1 MTNPAT
7 EERMSIVIV
16 GHVDHGKSTII
27 GRLLADS
34 HSLPDGKLEQVKELC
49 ARTAKPFEYAFLLD
63 ALRDERAQG
72 ITIDSARVFFRTA
85 RREYIVIDAPG
96 HIEFLKNMIT
106 GASRAEAALLVI
118 DAQEGVQENSRRH
131 GYMLAMLGIKQVV
144 VVVNKMDLVGFDEDE
159 YRKLVTSLT
168 AFLAQVNIT
177 PACCIP
183 VSGRDGDNLA
193 DTSSRMPWYHGLT
206 VLQALDTFEPEA
218 PPVGLPFRLRVQ
230 DVYKFTGQGDDRRI
244 VAGTIDAGHVSVGDR
259 LVFLPSGKRSSVKS
273 IEAFNRPTQNESS
286 AGWATGVTLTEQI
299 YVSRGELAVRESD
312 KLPHVTTRLRV
323 SLFWLGQRPL
333 EMRKEY
339 ALKMGAARVPMRLES
354 VDRVIDA
361 STLEA
366 RPNATRVERHD
377 VADCVLKIGKAV
389 AFDLAGELPVT
400 SRFVIVDEYDIRGGG
415 IVREALPDQQGW
427 VREKVQVRNSKWER
441 GSIPLERRAERYNQ
455 RATLLLITGDKET
468 ERKALAKELE
478 GRLFAQGKVV
488 YFLGIGSVLY
498 GVDADI
504 GRQRENRLEHMRRLA
519 EVANI
524 MLDAGMILI
533 VTAAELTTE
542 DLEVIRAAVEPERIE
557 TIWVGDRMT
566 TDLECNLY
574 VSDGEGRTEA
584 LERIETRLKD
594 LGVVY
599 RPW

>member
-1 MTNPAT
+1 MTKPAT

-193 DTSSRMPWYHGLT
+193 DTSPRMPWYHGLT

>member
-1 MTNPAT
+1 MTNTAT

-72 ITIDSARVFFRTA
+72 ITIDSARVFFRTL

-131 GYMLAMLGIKQVV
+131 GYMLAMLGIKQCVV
-144 VVVNKMDLVGFDEDE
+144 LINKMDLVGYAQAE
-159 YRKLVTSLT
+159 YDKLVASLGD
-168 AFLAQVNIT
+168 FLAQVNIT
-177 PACCIP
+177 PACFIP

-193 DTSSRMPWYHGLT
+193 DASMHMPWYRGPT
-206 VLQALDTFEPEA
+206 VLQALDMFEPEA
-218 PPVGLPFRLRVQ
+218 QPVGLAFRLRVQ

-244 VAGTIDAGHVSVGDR
+244 IAGTIDSGQVAVGDR
-259 LVFLPSGKRSSVKS
+259 LVFLPSGKRSRVKS
-273 IEAFNRPTQNESS
+273 IEAFNRPPQEQAS

-312 KLPHVTTRLRV
+312 PLPHVTTRLRV

-339 ALKMGAARVPMRLES
+339 ALKMGSARIPMRVEA

-361 STLEA
+361 STLAA

-389 AFDLAGELPVT
+389 AFDLASDLPVT

-427 VREKVQVRNSKWER
+427 VREKVLVRNSKWER
-441 GSIPLERRAERYNQ
+441 GSIPAERRAERYNQ
-455 RATLLLITGDKET
+455 RAMLLLITGDKET
-468 ERKALAKELE
+468 ERKVLAKELE

-498 GVDADI
+498 GVDADL

-533 VTAAELTTE
+533 VTAAELTSE
-542 DLEVIRAAVEPERIE
+542 DLDVICTAVEPERIE

-574 VSDGEGRTEA
+574 VSDAEGSSES
-584 LERIETRLKD
+584 LDRIETRLKD
-594 LGVVY
+594 LGVVF

>member
-193 DTSSRMPWYHGLT
+193 DTSPRMPWYHGLT

>member
-1 MTNPAT
+1 MTNTAT

-72 ITIDSARVFFRTA
+72 ITIDSARVFFRTP

-131 GYMLAMLGIKQVV
+131 GYMLAMLGIKQCVV
-144 VVVNKMDLVGFDEDE
+144 LINKMDLVGYAQAE
-159 YRKLVTSLT
+159 YDKLVASLGD
-168 AFLAQVNIT
+168 FLAQVNIT
-177 PACCIP
+177 PACFIP

-193 DTSSRMPWYHGLT
+193 DASMHMPWYKGPT
-206 VLQALDTFEPEA
+206 VLQALDMFEPEA
-218 PPVGLPFRLRVQ
+218 QPVGLPFRLRVQ

-244 VAGTIDAGHVSVGDR
+244 IAGTIDSGQVAVGDR
-259 LVFLPSGKRSSVKS
+259 LVFLPSGKRSRVKT
-273 IEAFNRPTQNESS
+273 IEAFNRPPQEQAS

-299 YVSRGELAVRESD
+299 YVSRGELGVRESD
-312 KLPHVTTRLRV
+312 PLPHVTTRLRV

-339 ALKMGAARVPMRLES
+339 ALKMGSARVPMRVEA

-361 STLEA
+361 STLAA

-389 AFDLAGELPVT
+389 AFDLASDLPVT

-427 VREKVQVRNSKWER
+427 VREKVLVRNSKWER
-441 GSIPLERRAERYNQ
+441 GSIPAERRAERYNQ
-455 RATLLLITGDKET
+455 RAMLLLITGDKET
-468 ERKALAKELE
+468 ERKVLAKDLE

-498 GVDADI
+498 GVDADL
-504 GRQRENRLEHMRRLA
+504 GRQRENRMEHMRRLA

-533 VTAAELTTE
+533 VTAAELTSE
-542 DLEVIRAAVEPERIE
+542 DLDVIRAAVEPERIE

-574 VSDGEGRTEA
+574 VSDAEGRSES
-584 LERIETRLKD
+584 LDRIETRLKD
-594 LGVVY
+594 LGVVF

>member
-1 MTNPAT
+1 MTKNAA

-72 ITIDSARVFFRTA
+72 ITIDSARVFFRTP

-131 GYMLAMLGIKQVV
+131 GYMLAMLGIKQVAV
-144 VVVNKMDLVGFDEDE
+144 LINKMDLVGFSQAE
-159 YRKLVTSLT
+159 YDRLVTSLS

-177 PACCIP
+177 PARFIP

-193 DTSSRMPWYHGLT
+193 DRSTRMPWYDGPT

-230 DVYKFTGQGDDRRI
+230 DVYKFTGQGDVRRI
-244 VAGTIDAGHVSVGDR
+244 VAGTVDSGEVAVGDR
-259 LVFLPSGKRSSVKS
+259 VVFLPSGKRSRVKS
-273 IEAFNRPTQNESS
+273 IEAFNRPTQENAS
-286 AGWATGVTLTEQI
+286 AGGATGFTLTEQI
-299 YVSRGELAVRESD
+299 YVSRGELAVRESEPM
-312 KLPHVTTRLRV
+312 PHVTTRLRV

-333 EMRKEY
+333 EMRREY
-339 ALKMGAARVPMRLES
+339 ALKIGTARVSMRLEA

-361 STLEA
+361 STLAA
-366 RPNATRVERHD
+366 RPNATQVERHD

-389 AFDLAGELPVT
+389 AFDLASDLPVT
-400 SRFVIVDEYDIRGGG
+400 SRFVIIDEYDIRGGG

-427 VREKVQVRNSKWER
+427 VRDKVRVRNSKWER
-441 GSIPLERRAERYNQ
+441 GSIALERRAERYNQ
-455 RATLLLITGDKET
+455 RPTLLLITGDKET

-504 GRQRENRLEHMRRLA
+504 ERKRENRLEHIRRLG

-533 VTAAELTTE
+533 VTAAELTRE
-542 DLEVIRAAVEPERIE
+542 DLEVIEAAVEPERIE

-566 TDLECNLY
+566 TDLECNVY
-574 VSDGEGRTEA
+574 VSDAEGRPDA
-584 LERIETRLKD
+584 LDRIEARLKD
-594 LGVVY
+594 LGIVY
-599 RPW
+599 RAW

>member
-1 MTNPAT
+1 MTNTAT

-72 ITIDSARVFFRTA
+72 ITIDSARVFFRTP

-131 GYMLAMLGIKQVV
+131 GYMLAMLGIKQCVV
-144 VVVNKMDLVGFDEDE
+144 LINKMDLVGYAQAE
-159 YRKLVTSLT
+159 YDKLVASLGD
-168 AFLAQVNIT
+168 FLAQVNIT
-177 PACCIP
+177 PACFIP

-193 DTSSRMPWYHGLT
+193 DASMHMPWYRGPT
-206 VLQALDTFEPEA
+206 VLQALDMFEPEA
-218 PPVGLPFRLRVQ
+218 QPVGLAFRLRVQ

-244 VAGTIDAGHVSVGDR
+244 IAGTIDSGQVAVGDR
-259 LVFLPSGKRSSVKS
+259 LVFLPSGKRSRVKS
-273 IEAFNRPTQNESS
+273 IEAFNRPPQEQAS

-312 KLPHVTTRLRV
+312 PLPHVTTRLRV

-339 ALKMGAARVPMRLES
+339 ALKMGSARIPMRVEA

-361 STLEA
+361 STLAA

-389 AFDLAGELPVT
+389 AFDLASDLPVT

-427 VREKVQVRNSKWER
+427 VREKVLVRNSKWER
-441 GSIPLERRAERYNQ
+441 GSIPAERRAERYNQ
-455 RATLLLITGDKET
+455 RAMLLLITGDKET
-468 ERKALAKELE
+468 ERKVLAKELE

-498 GVDADI
+498 GVDADL

-533 VTAAELTTE
+533 VTAAELTSE
-542 DLEVIRAAVEPERIE
+542 DLDVICTAVEPERIE

-574 VSDGEGRTEA
+574 VSDAEGSSES
-584 LERIETRLKD
+584 LDRIETRLKD
-594 LGVVY
+594 LGVVF

>member
-1 MTNPAT
+1 MTNTAT
-7 EERMSIVIV
+7 EERMSIMIV

-72 ITIDSARVFFRTA
+72 ITIDSARVFFRTL

-131 GYMLAMLGIKQVV
+131 GYMLAMLGIKQCVV
-144 VVVNKMDLVGFDEDE
+144 LINKMDLVGYAQAE
-159 YRKLVTSLT
+159 YDKLVASLGD
-168 AFLAQVNIT
+168 FLAQVNIT
-177 PACCIP
+177 PACFIP

-193 DTSSRMPWYHGLT
+193 DASMHMPWYRGPT
-206 VLQALDTFEPEA
+206 VLQALDMFEPEA
-218 PPVGLPFRLRVQ
+218 QPVGLAFRLRVQ

-244 VAGTIDAGHVSVGDR
+244 IAGTIDSGQVAVGDR
-259 LVFLPSGKRSSVKS
+259 LVFLPSGKRSRVKS
-273 IEAFNRPTQNESS
+273 IEAFNRPPQEQAS

-312 KLPHVTTRLRV
+312 PLPHVTTRLRV
-323 SLFWLGQRPL
+323 SLFWLGQRSL

-339 ALKMGAARVPMRLES
+339 ALKMGSARIPMRVEA

-361 STLEA
+361 STLAA

-389 AFDLAGELPVT
+389 AFDLASDLPVT

-427 VREKVQVRNSKWER
+427 VREKVLVRNSKWER
-441 GSIPLERRAERYNQ
+441 GSIPAERRAERYNQ
-455 RATLLLITGDKET
+455 RAMLLLITGDKET
-468 ERKALAKELE
+468 ERKVLAKELE

-498 GVDADI
+498 GVDADL

-533 VTAAELTTE
+533 VTAAELTSE
-542 DLEVIRAAVEPERIE
+542 DLDVICTAVEPERIE

-574 VSDGEGRTEA
+574 VSDAEGSSES
-584 LERIETRLKD
+584 LDRIETRLKD
-594 LGVVY
+594 LGVVF

>member
-1 MTNPAT
+1 MTNTAT

-72 ITIDSARVFFRTA
+72 ITIDSARVFFRTL

-131 GYMLAMLGIKQVV
+131 GYMLAMLGIKQCVV
-144 VVVNKMDLVGFDEDE
+144 LINKMDLVGYAQAE
-159 YRKLVTSLT
+159 YDKLVASLGD
-168 AFLAQVNIT
+168 FLAQVNIT
-177 PACCIP
+177 PACFIP

-193 DTSSRMPWYHGLT
+193 DASMHMPWYRGPT
-206 VLQALDTFEPEA
+206 VLQALDMFEPEA
-218 PPVGLPFRLRVQ
+218 QPVGLAFRLRVQ
-230 DVYKFTGQGDDRRI
+230 DVYKFTGKGDDRRI
-244 VAGTIDAGHVSVGDR
+244 IAGTIDSGQVAVGDR
-259 LVFLPSGKRSSVKS
+259 LVFLPSGKRSRVKS
-273 IEAFNRPTQNESS
+273 IEAFNRPPQEQAS

-312 KLPHVTTRLRV
+312 PLPHVTTRLRV

-339 ALKMGAARVPMRLES
+339 ALKMGSARIPMRVEA

-361 STLEA
+361 STLAA

-389 AFDLAGELPVT
+389 AFDLASDLPVT

-427 VREKVQVRNSKWER
+427 VREKVLVRNSKWER
-441 GSIPLERRAERYNQ
+441 GSIPAERRAERYNQ
-455 RATLLLITGDKET
+455 RAMLLLITGDKET
-468 ERKALAKELE
+468 ERKVLAKELE

-498 GVDADI
+498 GVDADL

-533 VTAAELTTE
+533 VTAAELTSE
-542 DLEVIRAAVEPERIE
+542 DLDVICTAVEPERIE

-574 VSDGEGRTEA
+574 VSDAEGSSES
-584 LERIETRLKD
+584 LDRIETRLKD
-594 LGVVY
+594 LGVVF